1 MKREEIIEIAATIAD
16 KKGFAN
22 LTLKELTRVLLSRI
36 FGSPIISSIRSSI
49 IFTRSPPTEKQV
61 IYYNTNRFQI
71 QVRAVRFSGQQ
82 RFFT

>member
-49 IFTRSPPTEKQV
+49 IFTRSPPTEKQ
-61 IYYNTNRFQI
+61 YNTNRFQI